1 MSFATFI
8 EQQLPCMR
16 RYAFAMVGN
25 LESADKCLAQ
35 VLEGLLEARDEETP
49 IDHFR
54 KVDLFVLLQRS
65 IVQHDSK
72 SAKDVMRQLV
82 LLLELEQFSIDKV
95 SMILGIP
102 LAELWHMA
110 NSEGYA
116 SKWRSMLK
124 RDSF

>member
-25 LESADKCLAQ
+25 LESADQCLAQ
-35 VLEGLLEARDEETP
+35 VVERLLEARDEETP

-54 KVDLFVLLQRS
+54 KVDLFILLQRS
-65 IVQHDSK
+65 IVQHDPK

-102 LAELWHMA
+102 LDELWHLA

-124 RDSF
+124 RDRF

>member
-1 MSFATFI
+1 MSFATFV

-16 RYAFAMVGN
+16 RYAFAMIGN
-25 LESADKCLAQ
+25 LENADECVAQ
-35 VLEGLLEARDEETP
+35 VLEGLLEARDDETP
-49 IDHFR
+49 IDQFR

-65 IVQHDSK
+65 IVQHNPK
-72 SAKDVMRQLV
+72 SAKDVMRQLL

-102 LAELWHMA
+102 LDELWHMA

>member
-1 MSFATFI
+1 M
-8 EQQLPCMR
+8 
-16 RYAFAMVGN
+16 
-25 LESADKCLAQ
+25 
-35 VLEGLLEARDEETP
+35 LEARDDETP
-49 IDHFR
+49 IDQFR

-65 IVQHDSK
+65 IVQHNPK
-72 SAKDVMRQLV
+72 SAKDVMRQLL

-102 LAELWHMA
+102 LDELWHMA

>member
-35 VLEGLLEARDEETP
+35 VLEGLLEARNDETP

-54 KVDLFVLLQRS
+54 KVDLFALLQRS
-65 IVQHDSK
+65 IVQQEPK
-72 SAKDVMRQLV
+72 FANDVMRSLI
-82 LLLELEQFSIDKV
+82 LLLEVERFTIDKV
-95 SMILGIP
+95 STILSSPIE
-102 LAELWHMA
+102 ELWRLA
-110 NSEGYA
+110 NSEDYVC
-116 SKWRSMLK
+116 KIDSMLK

>member
-102 LAELWHMA
+102 LDELWHMA

-116 SKWRSMLK
+116 SKCDSMLK

>member
-1 MSFATFI
+1 MSFANFV
-8 EQQLPCMR
+8 ENQLPCMR
-16 RYAFAMVGN
+16 RYAFAMIGN
-25 LESADKCLAQ
+25 LDRADDCLAQ
-35 VLEGLLEARDEETP
+35 VLEGLLDARNEEPP

-54 KVDLFVLLQRS
+54 KVDLFVMLQRS
-65 IVQHDSK
+65 IVQHDPK

-102 LAELWHMA
+102 LDELWHMA
-110 NSEGYA
+110 NSEDYA